1 MSKRWVNTTANGSE
15 RAQRFAIAM
24 PIQYRPLSDLTW
36 LDGQVEN
43 ISRSG
48 VLFRAERV
56 MDVATLLQMR
66 FELPAEF
73 GGQTGA
79 LVVCRGEVV
88 RTLLPPTEDAPQRLA
103 ARILDY
109 RFVRSEL

>member
-1 MSKRWVNTTANGSE
+1 MNGSR

-24 PIQYRPLSDLTW
+24 PIQYRRLSDVTW
-36 LDGQVEN
+36 FEGQVEN
-43 ISRSG
+43 ISRTG
-48 VLFRAERV
+48 VLLRGEQT
-56 MDVATLLQMR
+56 MNVATPLQMR

-79 LVVCRGEVV
+79 LVICRGEAV
-88 RTLLPPTEDAPQRLA
+88 RTLLPPTEDAPKRLA

-109 RFVRSEL
+109 TFVRNAA

>member
-1 MSKRWVNTTANGSE
+1 MSRRWVNTTMNGSR

-24 PIQYRPLSDLTW
+24 PIQYRRPSDVTW
-36 LDGQVEN
+36 FEGQVEN
-43 ISRSG
+43 ISRTG
-48 VLFRAERV
+48 VLLRGEQI
-56 MDVATLLQMR
+56 MNVATPIQMR

-88 RTLLPPTEDAPQRLA
+88 RTVLPPAEDAPKRLA
-103 ARILDY
+103 ATILDY
-109 RFVRSEL
+109 TFVRNAS

>member
-1 MSKRWVNTTANGSE
+1 MSKRWVNTSMNGSR

-24 PIQYRPLSDLTW
+24 PIQYRPLSDVTW

-43 ISRSG
+43 ISRTG
-48 VLFRAERV
+48 VLLRGAQI
-56 MDVATLLQMR
+56 MNVATPIQMR

-79 LVVCRGEVV
+79 LVVCRGQVV
-88 RTLLPPTEDAPQRLA
+88 RTILPPADDAPKRLA
-103 ARILDY
+103 ATILDY
-109 RFVRSEL
+109 TFVRGAV

>member
-1 MSKRWVNTTANGSE
+1 MNGSR

-24 PIQYRPLSDLTW
+24 PIQYRPLSDVTW
-36 LDGQVEN
+36 LDGEVEN
-43 ISRSG
+43 ISRTG
-48 VLFRAERV
+48 VLLRGGEI
-56 MDVATLLQMR
+56 MSVATPIQMR

-88 RTLLPPTEDAPQRLA
+88 RTILLPADDAPKRLA
-103 ARILDY
+103 ARILDFH
-109 RFVRSEL
+109 FVRSGV